1 MAFVVGIAGGSCSGK
16 TTLAQALIDYFKD
29 SQKVNATLLMQDS
42 YYADLTGMTKAE
54 RDRVNFDHPSAL
66 DFDLMRDQLAC
77 LKTGKSIE
85 CPVYD
90 FSQHQRCV
98 QSETIHSAEIVIVEG
113 TLVLEQVILHSL
125 FDLSVF
131 VYAEEAL
138 RLERRI
144 QRDVEHRG
152 RTEAFAQA
160 QFDATVA
167 PMHNAFVEPSRAH
180 ANILIDGSKPTQHAL
195 NEVLLHIPPSLR

>member
-1 MAFVVGIAGGSCSGK
+1 VAFVVGIAGGSCSGK
-16 TTLAQALIDYFKD
+16 TTLAHALIEYFEAE
-29 SQKVNATLLMQDS
+29 QGVNATLLMQDS

-66 DFDLMRDQLAC
+66 DFDLMRDQLAR
-77 LKTGKSIE
+77 LKNGAAID

-90 FSQHQRCV
+90 FSQHHRC
-98 QSETIHSAEIVIVEG
+98 SNTETIHAADIVIVEG
-113 TLVLEQVILHSL
+113 TLVLEQAILHPL

-131 VYAEEAL
+131 VHAEETL
-138 RLERRI
+138 RLARRI

-160 QFDATVA
+160 QFHETVA
-167 PMHNAFVEPSRAH
+167 PMHNAFVEPSRTH